1 MFFKKT
7 KRVEPPIL
15 HATDD
20 DFDAIIADL
29 PGVTIVDFWAPWCG
43 PCRMMGPILDEIAIE
58 QAKRGVRVVKVNSDQ
73 APETS
78 HRFGI
83 RSIPTIVFF
92 KNGEPEFEMAGLVPK
107 PVLEREI
114 AVCLAS

>member
-1 MFFKKT
+1 
-7 KRVEPPIL
+7 
-15 HATDD
+15 
-20 DFDAIIADL
+20 
-29 PGVTIVDFWAPWCG
+29 
-43 PCRMMGPILDEIAIE
+43 
-58 QAKRGVRVVKVNSDQ
+58 VKVNSDQ

-92 KNGEPEFEMAGLVPK
+92 KNGEPEFEMVGLVPK